1 MKRYACW
8 IVAALASLTSGF
20 SQTADHK
27 RELVPFAAP
36 PSEQKIWNLARSI
49 AVDGKGSVIIFR
61 GSEPSVLIY
70 NRAGQLQ
77 KAWNVPDGKSIDL
90 SSIKATRLRTGQEAL
105 YPDAHSVDLDRE
117 GFLWLTERSRHVV
130 YKYTI
135 DGKHVMTLGKD
146 GVAGD
151 SASTDA
157 FNRPSDVVVG
167 ANGDIFVADDGNFRV
182 VKFSKDGHFLKI
194 IGGVKGTGPGQFGV
208 PHALNIDSKGRLLVL
223 DQHQDEKGK
232 SRVQIF
238 DQNGKFLEEWKL
250 EGDQPTGLV
259 ITPDDTVYV
268 ADTNSTSI
276 TVFKNGKVI
285 DTMKNLPIR
294 PHNLAWDAATR
305 TLYMTEPEGAKERPG
320 GLVLKYDTH

>member
-8 IVAALASLTSGF
+8 VVTLLTSLSCGF
-20 SQTADHK
+20 SQAPNHK
-27 RELVPFAAP
+27 GELVPFAAP
-36 PSEQKIWNLARSI
+36 PSGQKIWNLARSV

-77 KAWNVPDGKSIDL
+77 KAWNLPDGKNVDL
-90 SSIKATRLRTGQEAL
+90 TSIKATPLRTAQEAL
-105 YPDAHSVDLDRE
+105 YPDAHSIDIDPD

-130 YKYTI
+130 YKYTV
-135 DGKHVMTLGKD
+135 DGKRVMTLGKD

-151 SASTDA
+151 SASTEA
-157 FNRPSDVVVG
+157 FSRPSDVAIG

-182 VKFSKDGHFLKI
+182 VKFSKDGRFLQI

-223 DQHQDEKGK
+223 DQHQNEKGK
-232 SRVQIF
+232 SRVEIF
-238 DQNGKFLEEWKL
+238 DQKGKFLEEWKL
-250 EGDQPTGLV
+250 EGDQPTGLL

-268 ADTNSTSI
+268 ADTNGNSI
-276 TVFKNGKVI
+276 TVFKNGKVV

-294 PHNLAWDAATR
+294 PHNLAWDAATS

-320 GLVLKYDTH
+320 GVVLKVGLK